1 MDRTLVTALLAFAL
15 LVPAPALASSQPGA
29 KETWTR
35 THGEVAALL
44 EQGAPEA
51 RVSEKVDALL
61 DHRSIAQA
69 VLGGG
74 ARYQERC
81 GERCAEYEA
90 LVAALVRHGY
100 LARLSAH
107 ERATVEV
114 VGEVVR
120 EKATKVDTR
129 VAFTDAEGR
138 RRVVDVSYVMHQ
150 VDGHWAVRD
159 ILTDG
164 VSLAKNHR
172 YEVGRVYREGGI
184 DLVIDKLRAKLAEV
198 EASG

>member
-1 MDRTLVTALLAFAL
+1 MERTLVATLLAFAL
-15 LVPAPALASSQPGA
+15 LVPAPALAGGQPGA
-29 KETWTR
+29 KEAWTR
-35 THGEVAALL
+35 THGEVVSLL

-61 DHRSIAQA
+61 DYRSIAQA

-90 LVAALVRHGY
+90 LVAKLVRHGY
-100 LARLSAH
+100 LQRLSAH
-107 ERATVEV
+107 ERAKVEV

-129 VAFTDAEGR
+129 VAFTDSEGR
-138 RRVVDVSYVMHQ
+138 RRVVDVAYVMHQ
-150 VDGHWAVRD
+150 VDGRWAVRD

-172 YEVGRVYREGGI
+172 FEVGKLHREGGI
-184 DLVIDKLRAKLAEV
+184 DLVIDKLRAKVAEV
-198 EASG
+198 EADG